1 MLRQGFGYVPQDRK
15 GEGLLLEQ
23 SALANAAFPMLRA
36 LSRLGAVLG
45 DSERRVGEDAV
56 QQAGVKG
63 DVTRPVA
70 TLSGGNQQKVSFARL
85 VAAGSQVMLLN
96 QPTRG
101 VDVGSK
107 REIYDLVRK
116 LCEEEGKAAVVTSPE
131 LSELLGLCDR
141 VLVIDR
147 GRLVGEA
154 PEGAEEE
161 ELLEM
166 AVSSR

>member
-1 MLRQGFGYVPQDRK
+1 
-15 GEGLLLEQ
+15 
-23 SALANAAFPMLRA
+23 
-36 LSRLGAVLG
+36 
-45 DSERRVGEDAV
+45 
-56 QQAGVKG
+56 
-63 DVTRPVA
+63 
-70 TLSGGNQQKVSFARL
+70 
-85 VAAGSQVMLLN
+85 
-96 QPTRG
+96 
-101 VDVGSK
+101 
-107 REIYDLVRK
+107 
-116 LCEEEGKAAVVTSPE
+116 VTSPE